1 MKTFLTLL
9 GITGVLSTFVLGIM
23 WKQGAIDMNF
33 LNAEFSYYSI
43 TSIICNVIGLIIFIY
58 SVKISNNYTNLPSSN
73 YSNMLFYSY
82 ITLFYLSFILL
93 LFYMWY
99 KSDIS
104 FHKNYI
110 IKNSIFIAALIP
122 FIVLR
127 NDLYFDESF
136 YDVNKDDFINKKIG
150 EGGSLDLREY
160 NQRTG
165 EDEEIRDPDKI
176 KIRKTAVEA
185 EYNERRA
192 IEDGIY
198 D

>member
-9 GITGVLSTFVLGIM
+9 GITGVLSVFVLGIM
-23 WKQGAIDMNF
+23 WKQGAIDINF
-33 LNAEFSYYSI
+33 LNTEFSYYSI
-43 TSIICNVIGLIIFIY
+43 ISIICNVIGLLIFIY

-176 KIRKTAVEA
+176 KIRKTAVE
-185 EYNERRA
+185 EEFNERKA

-198 D
+198 S

>member
-23 WKQGAIDMNF
+23 LKQGAIDINF

-43 TSIICNVIGLIIFIY
+43 TSIICNVIGLLIFIY
-58 SVKISNNYTNLPSSN
+58 SVIISNNYTNLPSSN

-110 IKNSIFIAALIP
+110 IMNSIFIAALIP

-176 KIRKTAVEA
+176 KIRKTAVEE
-185 EYNERRA
+185 EYNERKA

-198 D
+198 S